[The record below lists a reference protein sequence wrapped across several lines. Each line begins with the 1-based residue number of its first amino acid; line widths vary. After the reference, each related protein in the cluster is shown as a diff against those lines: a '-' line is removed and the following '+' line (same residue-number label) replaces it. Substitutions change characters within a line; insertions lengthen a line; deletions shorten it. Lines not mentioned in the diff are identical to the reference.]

1 MSERKAERNEFGE
14 IEEGGKELGRK
25 RKEKEGDRLR
35 VNGKSKREIKGEGG
49 MKREQKWIR
58 EKRRMKEKE

>member
-1 MSERKAERNEFGE
+1 MSERKAERNKSGE

-35 VNGKSKREIKGEGG
+35 ANGKSKSEIKGE
-49 MKREQKWIR
+49 
-58 EKRRMKEKE
+58 